1 MARKGLE
8 FGKLCRELLNLP
20 KNLYHPRNKAKKMIV
35 PEKITNFNRTQ
46 AELEEFA
53 LFAILVAGKSAKV
66 TAKKLDNFLFV
77 PCQLGAMTAFEWI
90 IHLNQIQIT
99 DRALYHMVKL
109 HRLGQYRR
117 VVRAFTDIVKL
128 KDKLSTVTVDELE
141 QVYGIGRKTASFFVV
156 HSQANARHAVLDT
169 HILHWL
175 RDNGHD
181 APMVTPSRRKYVE
194 LEQVFL
200 DYCEQAQKTPAEL
213 DLEIWKKYSGAL
225 TNAADIV

>member
-1 MARKGLE
+1 
-8 FGKLCRELLNLP
+8 
-20 KNLYHPRNKAKKMIV
+20 MIV

-77 PCQLGAMTAFEWI
+77 PCVLSTMTAFEWI
-90 IHLNQIQIT
+90 IHLNKIS
-99 DRALYHMVKL
+99 DNALRHIVTL

-141 QVYGIGRKTASFFVV
+141 QVYGVGRKTASFFVV

-200 DYCEQAQKTPAEL
+200 DYCDQAQKTPAEL

-225 TNAADIV
+225 TTTVDNV

>member
-1 MARKGLE
+1 
-8 FGKLCRELLNLP
+8 
-20 KNLYHPRNKAKKMIV
+20 MIV

-77 PCQLGAMTAFEWI
+77 PCVLSTMTAFEWI
-90 IHLNQIQIT
+90 IHLNKIGAFGILP
-99 DRALYHMVKL
+99 DSALRHMVTL

-141 QVYGIGRKTASFFVV
+141 QVYGVGRKTASFFVV

-200 DYCEQAQKTPAEL
+200 DYCDQAQKTPAEL